1 MMTLTTPRLPFS
13 IFLCSRAPL
22 CVFVC
27 SATCHSLHFSDKNS
41 FCFVLSSDFLSK
53 KKMLKHTSNGTD
65 IQLFHQTEKAHG
77 KISKI
82 TVGHSLYRSPQAME
96 RKRNVSRPGLHFCVT
111 TNAEETPS
119 RKFSTQNT
127 VTFKFQVSRKNT
139 YYYLSISS
147 NKLYH
152 FVRPTPSV
160 LFFLILLN

>member
-1 MMTLTTPRLPFS
+1 MCLCARQHAARFIFRTRIHFVSFS
-13 IFLCSRAPL
+13 RVIFCP
-22 CVFVC
+22 
-27 SATCHSLHFSDKNS
+27 KN
-41 FCFVLSSDFLSK
+41 K
-53 KKMLKHTSNGTD
+53 LKHTSNGTD

-96 RKRNVSRPGLHFCVT
+96 RKRNVSQPGLHFCVT